1 MNRRPWKSLRPTS
14 LLEALRLCKE
24 HAQAKRQLSVERIA
38 DLMGVSHDRLY
49 KWLAT
54 GRMPAILIPAY
65 ELACGINYV
74 SVWLATSA
82 GKLVIDMPTGRTV
95 QQRDVVDLQM
105 PWSKAFQLLCNFYEG
120 RAGRDETLSALQ
132 GHLEQVAFH
141 HHNVSQH
148 AEPELE
154 FEQ

>member
-1 MNRRPWKSLRPTS
+1 MNRRSWKTLRPTS

-38 DLMGVSHDRLY
+38 DLMGVSHDSLY

-82 GKLVIDMPTGRTV
+82 GKLVIDMPTGRNV
-95 QQRDVVDLQM
+95 QKREVVDLHM
-105 PWSKAFQLLCNFYEG
+105 PWSNALQLLCNFYEG
-120 RAGRDETLSALQ
+120 RAGREETLSAITA
-132 GHLEQVAFH
+132 HLEQMAFH
-141 HHNVSQH
+141 HHNVAQFE
-148 AEPELE
+148 APELE
-154 FEQ
+154 FDQ